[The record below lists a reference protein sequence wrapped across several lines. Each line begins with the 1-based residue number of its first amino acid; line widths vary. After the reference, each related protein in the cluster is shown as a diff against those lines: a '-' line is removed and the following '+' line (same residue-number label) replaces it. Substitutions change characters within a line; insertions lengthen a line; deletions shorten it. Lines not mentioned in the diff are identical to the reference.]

1 MRTKVEQG
9 DQKTAGYFVRNWQMW
24 IAIGTMLVTAA
35 AAWSSLQV
43 KVNAI
48 VEDRSKVVPE
58 WSQWRTDV
66 DRDRNQIRAKVED
79 IKEDTHW
86 MRENWDRRK

>member
-1 MRTKVEQG
+1 MRTKAEQS
-9 DQKTAGYFVRNWQMW
+9 DQMTAGYFVRNWQMW
-24 IAIGTMLVTAA
+24 IAIGTMLATAA

-48 VEDRSKVVPE
+48 VEDRAKVGPE
-58 WSQWRTDV
+58 WNQWRTDV
-66 DRDRNQIRAKVED
+66 DKDRNQIRTKVED
-79 IKEDTHW
+79 ISADTHW